1 MNIDTLATIL
11 IALAPALVS
20 ILSIIGGV
28 VKIVKSVKTIKP
40 EVKEDL
46 TNVIKEF
53 EKTRQDIGDIKS
65 RVSGIEKE
73 FLDQKRKNRRQ

>member
-20 ILSIIGGV
+20 ILSIIGGM

-46 TNVIKEF
+46 SNVIKEF

>member
-20 ILSIIGGV
+20 ILSIIGGE
-28 VKIVKSVKTIKP
+28 VKTVKSVKTIKH

-46 TNVIKEF
+46 ANVIKEF

-73 FLDQKRKNRRQ
+73 FLDQKRKNRR